1 MILNTL
7 DLNINGTD
15 KELEKPLLVIKLV
28 KFGAQPSSEAETLP
42 VNRSIIF

>member
-28 KFGAQPSSEAETLP
+28 KSEAETLP